1 MLFLCSQKESNFL
14 LFVSWRFSVDLTVL
28 LLLSVLF
35 SLLDPSLLCVRD
47 AFAVF
52 FPVVFLD
59 EEVLDDDVSLVLL
72 AVAELISTYVRLVG
86 AFQNVARSSRL
97 AFDFLLELG
106 EIKDLSQLLS
116 GSIIT

>member
-1 MLFLCSQKESNFL
+1 MLFLCPQKESNFL

-28 LLLSVLF
+28 LLSVLF
-35 SLLDPSLLCVRD
+35 SLLDPSLLFVRD

-72 AVAELISTYVRLVG
+72 AVAELIFTYVRLVG